1 MQFLWNK
8 RMRLEW
14 LVAAALLLS
23 AIPLGCG
30 TSKWSDTRRTATEQL
45 LISDAM
51 DRAVSKLDFRVLA
64 GKEVFLDDDAI
75 TEAVDHKYLT
85 SSMRQHL
92 LASGCMLKD
101 DKTEADYI
109 VELRVG
115 AVGTDRHDV
124 LYGVPAV
131 NVPTVL
137 PLSGIPTTFPE
148 IPLAKRTDQRAVVK
162 LAVFAYNRE
171 SGRLVWQSGV
181 VPEESE
187 AKDFWFFGAG
197 PFQRGTIY
205 KGMSFAGETLDIPLI
220 PLIDLEKKQDRESKP
235 VSVAEEAHFIEPE
248 EEQAEGEQDK
258 PGDQQP
264 LPTETKAAKVKATE
278 AKTAEPAPLPR
289 ENPPDNPIRLSEPD
303 GLAEKPGEAFTFPA
317 LLLRSDGALEAAGI
331 GTP

>member
-1 MQFLWNK
+1 MQFRWNK
-8 RMRLEW
+8 RMRLEC
-14 LVAAALLLS
+14 LVAALLLS

-30 TSKWSDTRRTATEQL
+30 TSKWSDTKRTATEQL

-85 SSMRQHL
+85 SSIRQHL

-101 DKTEADYI
+101 DKTEADYF
-109 VELRVG
+109 VEVRVG

-171 SGRLVWQSGV
+171 SGRLVWQRS
-181 VPEESE
+181 EEHTSE
-187 AKDFWFFGAG
+187 L
-197 PFQRGTIY
+197 Q
-205 KGMSFAGETLDIPLI
+205 S
-220 PLIDLEKKQDRESKP
+220 
-235 VSVAEEAHFIEPE
+235 H
-248 EEQAEGEQDK
+248 
-258 PGDQQP
+258 
-264 LPTETKAAKVKATE
+264 
-278 AKTAEPAPLPR
+278 
-289 ENPPDNPIRLSEPD
+289 
-303 GLAEKPGEAFTFPA
+303 
-317 LLLRSDGALEAAGI
+317 
-331 GTP
+331 